1 MDRDNCMSDQ
11 HHRKGSSSEKIN
23 NNKGSAN
30 TPAKPIAAPP
40 DEIDIW
46 MQELFFPSE
55 RLHDSDLRTFTNT
68 LEKNIYQNIFN
79 VYPLNY
85 ICDMRPL
92 VRSEQIRLRMPKD
105 VKQAIKEKAN
115 HLGITVTAYLERL
128 VLKDLDQ
135 TLLTKEEII
144 SKE

>member
-1 MDRDNCMSDQ
+1 MDHNDTN
-11 HHRKGSSSEKIN
+11 HLWKGGSN
-23 NNKGSAN
+23 NHFPKNEEVEERE
-30 TPAKPIAAPP
+30 TF
-40 DEIDIW
+40 DEIDQWINDIYFSPESFCETN
-46 MQELFFPSE
+46 QKTYS
-55 RLHDSDLRTFTNT
+55 NT

-115 HLGITVTAYLERL
+115 ELGITVTGYLERL

-135 TLLTKEEII
+135 SLLTKEEII

>member
-1 MDRDNCMSDQ
+1 MNDDTIGEPWRNGEE
-11 HHRKGSSSEKIN
+11 RKY
-23 NNKGSAN
+23 NKKTTN
-30 TPAKPIAAPP
+30 VNKPEAEL
-40 DEIDIW
+40 DEIDTW
-46 MQELFFPSE
+46 LQELYFPSE
-55 RLHDSDLRTFTNT
+55 TLHDSDLRTFTNT

-115 HLGITVTAYLERL
+115 ELGITVTGYLERL

-135 TLLTKEEII
+135 SLLTKEEII